1 MRAVLQRVR
10 WAEVEAD
17 GQVLGHIEQGLVVYL
32 GIALDDRT
40 EDADWL
46 ADKIAALRIFED
58 ADGKLNRSVQDVG
71 GAVLA
76 VPNFTL
82 MADARKGRRPAFVDA
97 ARPEQAQALYE
108 IAARYHRAQEPLAAA
123 FYAERLRERF
133 ADSPWSGKAGQ
144 FLASPVLAGPPP
156 QFAGPKWSNHD
167 PEPPADEA
175 DRQEPTQ

>member
-58 ADGKLNRSVQDVG
+58 ADGKLNRSVQDVE

-82 MADARKGRRPAFVDA
+82 MADARNGRRPAFVDA
-97 ARPEQAQALYE
+97 ARPEQAGPLYE
-108 IAARYHRAQEPLAAA
+108 AFLAA
-123 FYAERLRERF
+123 LGKF
-133 ADSPWSGKAGQ
+133 ALPGVRRPHAHPQHRRRAGQ
-144 FLASPVLAGPPP
+144 HHSGHPPRQVSHP
-156 QFAGPKWSNHD
+156 TRGTGR
-167 PEPPADEA
+167 PEG
-175 DRQEPTQ
+175 RG